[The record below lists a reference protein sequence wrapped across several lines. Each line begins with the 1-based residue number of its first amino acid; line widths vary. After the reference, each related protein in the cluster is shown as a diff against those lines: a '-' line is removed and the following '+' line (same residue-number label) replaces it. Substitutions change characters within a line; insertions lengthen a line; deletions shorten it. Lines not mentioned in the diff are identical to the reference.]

1 MKRTQSVTRVEIGNE
16 SYCIS
21 SCLDADATR
30 DVIRCVDA
38 QVRAVEGRYGN
49 LSRSKIAVLAAME
62 LAGELIQLRRER
74 EGLIQQTEDQI
85 QRLNELVEQRLVL
98 LPLLDEGVK
107 SKASVIKSL

>member
-1 MKRTQSVTRVEIGNE
+1 
-16 SYCIS
+16 
-21 SCLDADATR
+21 
-30 DVIRCVDA
+30 
-38 QVRAVEGRYGN
+38 
-49 LSRSKIAVLAAME
+49 ME